1 MGVSPFLWSCL
12 VLFKTL
18 RIHTFS
24 GFQAKVVI
32 KLCGSP
38 ENPNDLIKVRCQTAI
53 YFSGLEPIIVHFFTK
68 IYVIDEPFWLIASMK
83 YLFLFY

>member
-1 MGVSPFLWSCL
+1 MGVSPFFLSCL

-24 GFQAKVVI
+24 CFQAKVVI

-38 ENPNDLIKVRCQTAI
+38 ENPDDFIKVRYQTAI
-53 YFSGLEPIIVHFFTK
+53 YFSGLELIIVQIFTK
-68 IYVIDEPFWLIASMK
+68 IYVVDEQVW
-83 YLFLFY
+83 